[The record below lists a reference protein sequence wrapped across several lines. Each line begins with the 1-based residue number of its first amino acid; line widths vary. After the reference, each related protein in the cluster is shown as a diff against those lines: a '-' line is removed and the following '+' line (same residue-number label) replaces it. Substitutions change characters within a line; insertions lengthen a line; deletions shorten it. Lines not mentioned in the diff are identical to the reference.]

1 MGNVRWMAAVVLLAC
16 QASLSFAE
24 TPDPRL
30 QTYFDSVAKIR
41 SFDVV
46 VNETTTFHYKTERA
60 ADQPLGQ
67 RVPKLTHRKYLPS
80 EAPAERSAATRQVWE
95 AETKRRRVEHDVTP
109 NANGAISIFNGKTVT
124 AYNPTASFGT
134 VAAQNPSQR
143 PLVHSSS
150 RYDTLL
156 GEIFLGGE
164 YQELFAKRQPVETKE
179 VGGDLLVTSPA
190 QPGPMY
196 PSFTFKLLLDKEHGF
211 LPKQITVSSKGK
223 IDFDVEVT
231 EFRRLGDGVWVPTKS
246 RVRDYLL
253 AAEIDPVA
261 PIHFLT
267 TEVAIDAD
275 RSAWNQPI
283 PEETFHVLF
292 PAGTGVLD
300 EVNHARLTLSKDTD
314 SDEIGGRVVEAET
327 YQQLDAG
334 GGIVR

>member
-1 MGNVRWMAAVVLLAC
+1 MGNVRWGAIFLLAC
-16 QASLSFAE
+16 QVSWLHAE

-30 QTYFDSVAKIR
+30 QVYFDSVAKIR
-41 SFDVV
+41 SFDVM
-46 VNETTTFHYKTERA
+46 VNETTKFHYKTERA

-80 EAPAERSAATRQVWE
+80 EVPTERSAATRQVWE

-109 NANGAISIFNGKTVT
+109 NGNGAISIFNGKTVT
-124 AYNPTASFGT
+124 AYNKTASFGT
-134 VAAQNPSQR
+134 VAAQNPGQR

-164 YQELFAKRQPVETKE
+164 YQEMFAKRQPVETKE
-179 VGGDLLVTSPA
+179 VDGDLLVTSPA

-196 PSFTFKLLLDKEHGF
+196 PSCTFELLLDKEHGF
-211 LPKQITVSSKGK
+211 LPKKITVSSKGR
-223 IDFDVEVT
+223 IDFDVEVM
-231 EFRRLGDGVWVPTKS
+231 EFRSLGDGVWVPTKS
-246 RVRDYLL
+246 RFRDYLL
-253 AAEIDPVA
+253 AEQIDPVF
-261 PIHFLT
+261 PVHFLT
-267 TEVAIDAD
+267 TEVSIDVD

-300 EVNHARLTLSKDTD
+300 EINHARLTLSKDTD
-314 SDEIGGRVVEAET
+314 SDDIGGRKVEAEE
-327 YQQLDAG
+327 YQQLNANG
-334 GGIVR
+334 GAVR